1 MRWDIMKKKVF
12 ISVGIILFI
21 SIIAFTT
28 LARTYLKKNDSV
40 KIGKDSYSV
49 FYSGSND
56 VRLLCD
62 YNSPFKKQTR
72 FITVFGITFTD
83 SLKNR
88 NFICVRDILG
98 NRVFK
103 NDNYEIPSFPQS
115 EQVDKIVI
123 FDNNDEHIIE
133 NRKEIG
139 FLVNYFNSLL
149 GNVSADIN
157 QANAD
162 TVIYAISNECGVA
175 FNLTGCGRYLSESEN
190 GQFYIESISHRVV
203 LPDYI
208 MNIIEGN

>member
-1 MRWDIMKKKVF
+1 MKKKVF
-12 ISVGIILFI
+12 ISVGIILVI
-21 SIIAFTT
+21 SIIVFTA
-28 LARTYLKKNDSV
+28 LARVYLKKNDSV
-40 KIGKDSYSV
+40 KIGNDSYSV
-49 FYSGSND
+49 FYSGDND
-56 VRLLCD
+56 VRPLCD

-72 FITVFGITFTD
+72 FITVFGITFTN

-88 NFICVRDILG
+88 NFICVKDILG

-115 EQVDKIVI
+115 KQVDKIVI

-133 NRKEIG
+133 NRKEIDL
-139 FLVNYFNSLL
+139 LVNYFNGLL

-162 TVIYAISNECGVA
+162 TYIYAISNECGVA
-175 FNLTGCGRYLSESEN
+175 FNLTGCGRYLSKSDD
-190 GQFYIESISHRVV
+190 GQFYIKSISHHVI

-208 MNIIEGN
+208 TNIIEGD